1 MGQTTCDVLV
11 ERLLAWGVDTIFGLP
26 GDGING
32 FFESLRKA
40 EDRIRFVH
48 VRHEE
53 AAALAAVGYAKFT
66 GRLGVCVSTSGPGAV
81 HLLNGL
87 YDAKVDGAPV
97 LAITGMTY
105 HDLIGTHYL
114 QDIDTNV
121 LFSDVALF
129 NERVMGPSHVQNL
142 ADQACRT
149 ALSHRTVSHISI
161 PIDIQVAEVGQDERS
176 KKNIPGHTSAH
187 YLPPVQVP
195 ARAELEQAAALLRG
209 KHKIVILAG
218 GGARGAGAE
227 IEQLAEKLGAPVI
240 KPMLGK
246 DVIPDD
252 SPYTTGSVGVV
263 GTRPSTEALAE
274 CDALIMIGTS
284 FLYIE
289 YLPKPGQ
296 AVVLQIDIDP
306 ARLGLRAPVD
316 VGLAGDAR
324 ATLQALLPLL
334 PRNDDRSFL
343 EKAQDG
349 MRSWWA
355 LMEQRATRETIPMK
369 PQTPA
374 WYLNDVLRD
383 DAIITGDSGT
393 VTTWIA
399 RYLKLR
405 RGQNFSFSGT
415 MCSMAVGLPYAI
427 GAQIA
432 YPHRQVVAFV
442 GDGALTMLLGDFMT
456 CVQYNLPVKVV
467 VIKNNVLGLIKWEQM
482 IYLGNPQY
490 GVELAPL
497 DFVKFAEACGARG
510 VHIEDPRRC
519 REQLAAAMEIDGPV
533 IIEAEVDPNE
543 PPMPPKIT
551 PEQARNFAEALVRG
565 QAARERIGLTLYRN
579 VIEEAVLSA
588 SPYGVVGRVLEK
600 VTRGRR

>member
-1 MGQTTCDVLV
+1 
-11 ERLLAWGVDTIFGLP
+11 
-26 GDGING
+26 
-32 FFESLRKA
+32 
-40 EDRIRFVH
+40 
-48 VRHEE
+48 
-53 AAALAAVGYAKFT
+53 
-66 GRLGVCVSTSGPGAV
+66 
-81 HLLNGL
+81 
-87 YDAKVDGAPV
+87 
-97 LAITGMTY
+97 
-105 HDLIGTHYL
+105 
-114 QDIDTNV
+114 
-121 LFSDVALF
+121 
-129 NERVMGPSHVQNL
+129 
-142 ADQACRT
+142 
-149 ALSHRTVSHISI
+149 
-161 PIDIQVAEVGQDERS
+161 
-176 KKNIPGHTSAH
+176 
-187 YLPPVQVP
+187 
-195 ARAELEQAAALLRG
+195 
-209 KHKIVILAG
+209 
-218 GGARGAGAE
+218 
-227 IEQLAEKLGAPVI
+227 
-240 KPMLGK
+240 
-246 DVIPDD
+246 
-252 SPYTTGSVGVV
+252 
-263 GTRPSTEALAE
+263 
-274 CDALIMIGTS
+274 
-284 FLYIE
+284 
-289 YLPKPGQ
+289 
-296 AVVLQIDIDP
+296 
-306 ARLGLRAPVD
+306 
-316 VGLAGDAR
+316 
-324 ATLQALLPLL
+324 
-334 PRNDDRSFL
+334 
-343 EKAQDG
+343 
-349 MRSWWA
+349 
-355 LMEQRATRETIPMK
+355 MK

-551 PEQARNFAEALVRG
+551 PEQAKNFAEALVRG
-565 QAARERIGLTLYRN
+565 QASRERIGLTLYRN
-579 VIEEAVLSA
+579 VIEEAILSV